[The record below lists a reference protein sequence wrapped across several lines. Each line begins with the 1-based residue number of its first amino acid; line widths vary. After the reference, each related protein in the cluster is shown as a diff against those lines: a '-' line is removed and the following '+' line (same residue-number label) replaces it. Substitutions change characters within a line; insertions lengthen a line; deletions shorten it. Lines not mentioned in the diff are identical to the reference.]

1 MNSDNYSGNENE
13 DFEIMNSKEAR
24 NYCKEK
30 LRISDTYYNDC
41 VAPFLRSKFKP
52 ILRNTRR
59 RGRPA
64 HLVILKRDVEQFV
77 QNQLKKLAN
86 G

>member
-1 MNSDNYSGNENE
+1 MNNNHFTEHESNDL
-13 DFEIMNSKEAR
+13 EIMNAKETR

-41 VAPFLRSKFKP
+41 VAPFLRPKFKP

-64 HLVILKRDVEQFV
+64 HLVILKRDVDQFV
-77 QNQLKKLAN
+77 QTQLNKLTN
-86 G
+86 R